1 MALLKAQSN
10 FVGSNQK
17 DYDVKRNRFLSS
29 YDQKTEFVK
38 DGMIYCKKCRT
49 PKLCDM
55 PERKF
60 ITRCVCDC
68 EDKAWYEERAK
79 KEREEIY
86 YAFAEKRKAVHSVS
100 KNFQSASFYRLD
112 LRKDEESME
121 TIGRCENFCNGFANR
136 LKDGKGIWLH
146 GGVGIGKTYLAAC
159 IFNSLESQHYRCVF
173 TSATTVFSA
182 LKGQYGREENSVMQ
196 MLEWADVVFID
207 KIDEA
212 FMIPSESVYASKKLG
227 EIVRERFENNN
238 PTVII
243 GENTIL
249 DFCAKKNISQSNV
262 DIMLVSM
269 VQLRLNGENRRL
281 KKN

>member
-1 MALLKAQSN
+1 
-10 FVGSNQK
+10 
-17 DYDVKRNRFLSS
+17 
-29 YDQKTEFVK
+29 
-38 DGMIYCKKCRT
+38 
-49 PKLCDM
+49 
-55 PERKF
+55 
-60 ITRCVCDC
+60 
-68 EDKAWYEERAK
+68 
-79 KEREEIY
+79 
-86 YAFAEKRKAVHSVS
+86 
-100 KNFQSASFYRLD
+100 
-112 LRKDEESME
+112 
-121 TIGRCENFCNGFANR
+121 
-136 LKDGKGIWLH
+136 
-146 GGVGIGKTYLAAC
+146 
-159 IFNSLESQHYRCVF
+159 
-173 TSATTVFSA
+173 
-182 LKGQYGREENSVMQ
+182 MQ

-227 EIVRERFENNN
+227 EIVRARFENNN